1 MSKKAILLIFLGVIM
16 LSLAASNDSGVIE
29 YKYYFI
35 RVVANTISD
44 MYFTDTGK
52 NRITSLA
59 VDMEK
64 NLSHPQVYAAIYAN
78 MDSSHPYTI
87 TITFFPL
94 VLKSTPGST
103 FKGGY
108 QAKVYRLV
116 NDEFAAIDNNDD
128 SGTVTV
134 VDDTTHG
141 YSVSFTGDNTSSSD
155 ISATFYYPIAFNFGS
170 SIDTYSTGT
179 YEDSVV
185 IEVAT

>member
-16 LSLAASNDSGVIE
+16 LSLAASNDFGVIE
-29 YKYYFI
+29 YRYYFI

-52 NRITSLA
+52 NRITSLS

-64 NLSHPQVYAAIYAN
+64 NLSQPQVYAAIYAN

-94 VLKSTPGST
+94 ALKSTPGST

-116 NDEFAAIDNNDD
+116 ADELTAVD

-155 ISATFYYPIAFNFGS
+155 ISATFYYPIAFNFES
-170 SIDTYSTGT
+170 YIDTYSTGT
-179 YEDSVV
+179 YEGSVV